1 MVLPDCCLQMF
12 QVFQYLV
19 DTAAD
24 KQTRESVSDLLGK
37 VKKYD
42 LAKAEVLNIINL
54 SPTLPVG
61 IYTVSLSQSISGPF
75 DLYQSLS
82 VVNKLILRYSF
93 EVKW

>member
-1 MVLPDCCLQMF
+1 MVLPNYCLRMF

-19 DTAAD
+19 DTATD

-54 SPTLPVG
+54 RPTSPVG
-61 IYTVSLSQSISGPF
+61 IYTVSLRRSVSGPF
-75 DLYQSLS
+75 RLSQSLS
-82 VVNKLILRYSF
+82 GIQ
-93 EVKW
+93 